1 MERIGGALM
10 ILAILHF
17 VGDWMLQTEY
27 IQLNK
32 ALNPRLRIV
41 HVALY
46 MIPFVGALPFWGSP
60 YSQGLW
66 LAALLFW
73 TAVTHFIIDSYL
85 PLYWW
90 RKYIGKDPEC
100 ESIER
105 FAKAFSTPRGMTIY
119 VTMDQ
124 GFHLL
129 TLLPVAVI
137 LSWR

>member
-10 ILAILHF
+10 ILTILHF

-32 ALNPRLRIV
+32 ARNPRLRLL

-46 MIPFVGALPFWGSP
+46 LIPFCAALPFWNSP
-60 YSQGLW
+60 RSTGIW
-66 LAALLFW
+66 LAALLVW
-73 TAVTHFIIDSYL
+73 IAATHYWIDSYL

-90 RKYIGKDPEC
+90 RKYIAKDPEC
-100 ESIER
+100 ESVER
-105 FAKAFSTPRGMTIY
+105 FASAFSTPRGMTIY

-129 TLLPVAVI
+129 SLLPAAI
-137 LSWR
+137 ALSWR